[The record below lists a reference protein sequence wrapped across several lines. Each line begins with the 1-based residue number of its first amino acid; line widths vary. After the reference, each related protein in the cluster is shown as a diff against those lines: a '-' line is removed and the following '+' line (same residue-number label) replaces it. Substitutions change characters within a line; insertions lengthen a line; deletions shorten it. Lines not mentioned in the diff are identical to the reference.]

1 MARRDDPGRRGLTR
15 TSRPASSAARTPP
28 PRPRKRYGQHF
39 LEPAWVAK
47 LIDAVGAHP
56 DDVFVEIGPGRGALT
71 RPLAERVAR
80 VIAIEIDRDLAAAL
94 PARVPANVRV
104 VEDDFLRVDLV
115 ALLAQ
120 RPSPVRVI
128 GNLPYNVSSP
138 ILFALLGAAG
148 HGTRIHDATLMLQKE
163 VADRLVA
170 TPGTGDYG
178 TLAIQVALVADVER
192 LLALPPGAFRPPPKV
207 RSAVVRLRFRRPQ
220 VDVGDPKIF
229 ERLVRGLFLQRRKT
243 LLNALKPV
251 AHALGA
257 TASEWVERAG
267 LDPRRRPETL
277 ALADLARLARAV
289 L

>member
-1 MARRDDPGRRGLTR
+1 LSRAAPLASAGARR
-15 TSRPASSAARTPP
+15 SF

-47 LIDAVGAHP
+47 LIGAVATNP
-56 DDVFVEIGPGRGALT
+56 TDVFVEIGPGRGALT

-94 PARVPANVRV
+94 PARVPANVHV
-104 VEDDFLRVDLV
+104 IVDDFLRVDLT
-115 ALLAQ
+115 ALIAQ
-120 RPSPVRVI
+120 EPRPVRVI

-138 ILFALLGAAG
+138 ILFALLDAAAYGA
-148 HGTRIHDATLMLQKE
+148 HIHDATLMLQKE

-170 TPGTGDYG
+170 SPGTGDYG
-178 TLAIQVALVADVER
+178 ALAIQVALVAEVER
-192 LLALPPGAFRPPPKV
+192 LLSLPPGAFRPPPKV
-207 RSAVVRLRFRRPQ
+207 KSAVVRLRFRPPA
-220 VDVGDPKIF
+220 VDVGDRGVF

-251 AHALGA
+251 ADALGA
-257 TASEWVERAG
+257 TASELVERAG
-267 LDPRRRPETL
+267 LEPGRRPETL
-277 ALADLARLARAV
+277 TLTDLARLSRAV